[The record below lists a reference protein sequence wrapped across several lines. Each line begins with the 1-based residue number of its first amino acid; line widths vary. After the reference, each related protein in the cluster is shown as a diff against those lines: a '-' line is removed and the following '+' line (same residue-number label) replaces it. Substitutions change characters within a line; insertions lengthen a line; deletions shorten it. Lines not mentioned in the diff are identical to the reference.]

1 MRGAIIAIAAAA
13 ALLLSA
19 CSAGEERDVITVS
32 AAASLTDAF
41 TEIGDAY
48 MAAHPDTEVRFNF
61 AGSRTLAEQINAG
74 APVDA
79 FAAASPAT
87 MDVAVESGSVGTP
100 GVFARNSMSIAVP
113 DGNPAGISSLEDL
126 ARPEVTV
133 IVCNPAVPCGAGAAR
148 VFENSDA
155 DVTPASLEP
164 DVRAV
169 LTKIVADEADAGL
182 VYRTDVTAAGA
193 SVEGIAIPDDVN
205 VTNDYLIAVAPDA
218 PASAVDFVDFV
229 GSPEGQQVLASWGFL
244 TP

>member
-1 MRGAIIAIAAAA
+1 
-13 ALLLSA
+13 
-19 CSAGEERDVITVS
+19 
-32 AAASLTDAF
+32 
-41 TEIGDAY
+41 
-48 MAAHPDTEVRFNF
+48 
-61 AGSRTLAEQINAG
+61 
-74 APVDA
+74 
-79 FAAASPAT
+79 
-87 MDVAVESGSVGTP
+87 
-100 GVFARNSMSIAVP
+100 
-113 DGNPAGISSLEDL
+113 
-126 ARPEVTV
+126 V
-133 IVCNPAVPCGAGAAR
+133 IVCNPAVPCGAGAVL

-193 SVEGIAIPDDVN
+193 SVEGIAVPDDVN